1 MWEKIARFIL
11 RSRWMLLIL
20 LLALTGLMGYHAS
33 KVQMSYEFARAIPT
47 DNPKYQAYQAFR
59 SQFGEDG
66 NLMALGITTDKLFQ
80 AEVFNDYAA
89 LAKKIKGVNAVE
101 DVLSVPA
108 ATNLVKDT
116 ANEKLNAV
124 PVFPSRPLTQ
134 VELDSLS
141 KIFYSLPFYQ
151 GLLFDPASHTY
162 MMGIRINKDVL
173 NSKGRNKVVAEIV
186 AIADAFGKKHNL
198 EMHYSGLPLI
208 RTNLATK
215 VASEMQWF
223 LLGSIL
229 LSAVILLIFFRSFSA
244 TAISLAVVIIGV
256 IWCMGTIEWMGY
268 KITLL
273 TGVIPPLIVVIGIPN
288 CIYFLNKYHTA

>member
-66 NLMALGITTDKLFQ
+66 NLMAIGITTDKLFQ

-89 LAKKIKGVNAVE
+89 LAKQIKEVNAVE

-108 ATNLVKDT
+108 GTNLVKDT

-134 VELDSLS
+134 VELDSLAN
-141 KIFYSLPFYQ
+141 IFYSLPF
-151 GLLFDPASHTY
+151 
-162 MMGIRINKDVL
+162 
-173 NSKGRNKVVAEIV
+173 
-186 AIADAFGKKHNL
+186 
-198 EMHYSGLPLI
+198 
-208 RTNLATK
+208 
-215 VASEMQWF
+215 
-223 LLGSIL
+223 
-229 LSAVILLIFFRSFSA
+229 
-244 TAISLAVVIIGV
+244 
-256 IWCMGTIEWMGY
+256 
-268 KITLL
+268 
-273 TGVIPPLIVVIGIPN
+273 
-288 CIYFLNKYHTA
+288 

>member
-66 NLMALGITTDKLFQ
+66 NLMAIGITTDKLFQ
-80 AEVFNDYAA
+80 ADVFNDYAV
-89 LAKKIKGVNAVE
+89 LAKQIKKVNAVE

-108 ATNLVKDT
+108 ATNLIKDT
-116 ANEKLNAV
+116 VNEKLNAV
-124 PVFPSRPLTQ
+124 PVFPNRSLTQ
-134 VELDSLS
+134 PELDSMANV
-141 KIFYSLPFYQ
+141 FYSLPFYQ

-173 NSKGRNKVVAEIV
+173 NSKGRNKVVADIV

-223 LLGSIL
+223 LLGSLI
-229 LSAVILLIFFRSFSA
+229 LSAIILLIFFRSLSA
-244 TAISLAVVIIGV
+244 TLMSLAVVIIGV
-256 IWCMGTIEWMGY
+256 IWCMGTIQW
-268 KITLL
+268 L
-273 TGVIPPLIVVIGIPN
+273 
-288 CIYFLNKYHTA
+288 